1 MNVAYHRNWIED
13 DICGQIFFSFSFLR
27 FPFALTES
35 KAYCRWRNWNKVTL
49 WPRWLRISEWLA
61 EWVNEWMNE
70 WMNEWQRN
78 WKSMCGGKRG
88 DRQIERCIKLAVV
101 RGFNMCVTDQ
111 QTDRPTNRQLWPLK
125 DKGWCTWKNFIL
137 FLPSHL
143 SLSSF
148 LFMLKCTSTQYESLP
163 LSVYTRLSG
172 RRFILRK
179 MPLLQ
184 IERTI
189 SD

>member
-1 MNVAYHRNWIED
+1 MVD
-13 DICGQIFFSFSFLR
+13 C
-27 FPFALTES
+27 
-35 KAYCRWRNWNKVTL
+35 C
-49 WPRWLRISEWLA
+49 
-61 EWVNEWMNE
+61 NEWMNHWMKKLINEGMNE
-70 WMNEWQRN
+70 WMNDWMIEWMIEWMNDNEIEKNVWREERWQTE
-78 WKSMCGGKRG
+78 WKMS
-88 DRQIERCIKLAVV
+88 KLAVV

-111 QTDRPTNRQLWPLK
+111 QTDRPTNRQLWPLI
-125 DKGWCTWKNFIL
+125 DKGWCTWKNFVL

-189 SD
+189 TD